1 MFKLRMSDDDINKIA
16 NRVVEVIMLR
26 QKEID
31 DAYYNDPRFQTQMSE
46 GMLLQNLVGLQ
57 ILLSEYVKQER
68 YEDAEVTKQK
78 IKEIKSLL
86 DKLKK

>member
-1 MFKLRMSDDDINKIA
+1 MIKLRMSDDDINKIA

-31 DAYYNDPRFQTQMSE
+31 DAYYSDPRFQTELSE

-57 ILLSEYVKQER
+57 ILLSEYVKQEK
-68 YEDAEVTKQK
+68 YEEAELTKQK
-78 IKEIKSLL
+78 IEEIKTLL
-86 DKLKK
+86 DRLK

>member
-1 MFKLRMSDDDINKIA
+1 MFKLKLSDDDINRIA
-16 NRVVEVIMLR
+16 NRVVDVIMIR

-31 DAYYNDPRFQTQMSE
+31 DAYYNDPRFQTELTE

-68 YEDAEVTKQK
+68 YEEAELTKQK
-78 IKEIKSLL
+78 IAEIRNLL
-86 DKLKK
+86 NKPK